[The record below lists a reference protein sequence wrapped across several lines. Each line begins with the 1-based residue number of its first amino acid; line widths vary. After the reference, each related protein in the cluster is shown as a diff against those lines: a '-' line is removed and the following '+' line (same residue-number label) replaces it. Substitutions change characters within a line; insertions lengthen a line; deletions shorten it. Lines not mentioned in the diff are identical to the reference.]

1 MKRGRL
7 LFVLWCSS
15 ILTGGIRA
23 ITCFS
28 DYIHN
33 ITCVLDSDS
42 PKFNS
47 YTLMFNGSSEFVS
60 CPLVMM
66 NHSYHCT
73 CRVKTELISFLDRYI
88 ISLCNESDC
97 HVEMKDFDPR
107 WNIQLTQP
115 PVFDIQHTRQ
125 SVNITWKTEIYR
137 GNYLEDELIYEFK
150 LQDSQGSQGYEKI
163 LSSQN
168 VKYILFKESAFKPET
183 EYCATAR
190 YMPDPQLGYEGK
202 WSKWS
207 KPICWINEAGEEER
221 NISVI
226 LAKYLSPVCL
236 IIVVLLLVF
245 YNPTARMKIKT
256 IIHTP
261 SPAPFFQPLFQQH
274 EGNLQEWLSPRGKFA
289 LMHKAEEDLITSAVT
304 VVPKPIIK
312 DPEENQ
318 GFNNPPV
325 PHLVF
330 PQNLT
335 SYVGLPVMQ
344 EVSPPIN
351 LVCADNT
358 PYTQLPCPFWGFDHS
373 EKQATS
379 PPPEHFLEISKTDS
393 GCSCEDLSQSP
404 EFSLPSSPVDESPL
418 PHFCTDYCI
427 LNKTAEGIVPVLISK
442 QSSGKILSDSQQ
454 ADG

>member
-107 WNIQLTQP
+107 WNT
-115 PVFDIQHTRQ
+115 
-125 SVNITWKTEIYR
+125 
-137 GNYLEDELIYEFK
+137 
-150 LQDSQGSQGYEKI
+150 
-163 LSSQN
+163 
-168 VKYILFKESAFKPET
+168 
-183 EYCATAR
+183 R